1 MYIYDEKKNEWISLR
16 TTAQY
21 KKKKKYIRDAWII
34 VGVLMCCLPVSIV
47 MVLALLT
54 TFLSFMLLD
63 ESIYSRSLHR
73 E

>member
-1 MYIYDEKKNEWISLR
+1 MYIYDEDNNEWIPLR

-21 KKKKKYIRDAWII
+21 KKKKKFVRDAWII
-34 VGVLMCCLPVSIV
+34 VGVLMCAMPVSIV

-63 ESIYSRSLHR
+63 ESIYNHSLHR
-73 E
+73 

>member
-1 MYIYDEKKNEWISLR
+1 MYIYDENKNEWISLR

-21 KKKKKYIRDAWII
+21 KKKKKYVRDAWII
-34 VGVLMCCLPVSIV
+34 VGVLMCSLPASIV

-63 ESIYSRSLHR
+63 ESIYSHSLHR